1 MAILS
6 VRSLLWAFALFN
18 AQPTTAIQ
26 SGDADALFTSW
37 NNALLIRSGG
47 DVYYRAALNDNS
59 FDGTWTESLD
69 ILVAEDAYERTGDP
83 NLRGLVYDLLNTWLR
98 KVPPP
103 WTWDW
108 WNDDIGWFTLA
119 LIRGHLITGYVDFL
133 TNAKYGFD
141 LAYSRGW
148 NTQYNEGGIWEQN
161 PEGNPKELLK
171 EALANDSLGK
181 VACLIYQA
189 THDEA
194 YLSKCLQIFSWVQ
207 SHIYDAGTGQ
217 IYRGIRPDNTLDT
230 ASAAYNQGTF
240 LDFAAIV
247 YECTGDVSVKAIAQ
261 KAIDYAKDHLT
272 SNGIFSNPDPNL
284 NTWADEVA
292 RGAGRFVHNH
302 QLWDKYYPWFV
313 QNADAIMKNRRSDIG
328 LTANA
333 WDQATAV
340 DNSYVANKFAS
351 AVSWLQYTPATMPSE
366 IGGLHYIVN
375 QKTGLLIDNGNTG
388 ATEGA
393 TVMQWGYNGNQNQR
407 WQFSQN
413 SDGTWNILSM
423 TSFKAIDCPNGK
435 TDDNLAMV
443 QWSRNRD
450 QNQRWVMEKQT
461 DGSYLIQNAASGKYL
476 DGASNS
482 TNGASLIQWS
492 KNGQSQ
498 QRWVLQTF

>member
-1 MAILS
+1 MTILS
-6 VRSLLWAFALFN
+6 IRSLLWAFALFN

-26 SGDADALFTSW
+26 AGDADALFTSW
-37 NNALLIRSGG
+37 NDAFLIRSGG
-47 DVYYRAALNDNS
+47 DVYYKAALNDNS
-59 FDGTWTESLD
+59 FDGSWTGSLD

-83 NLRGLVYDLLNTWLR
+83 NLRGLVYDLLNTWLE

-119 LIRGHLITGYVDFL
+119 LIRGHLITGYSNFL
-133 TNAKYGFD
+133 TNAKYGYD

-148 NTQYNEGGIWEQN
+148 NTQYNGGGIWEQN
-161 PEGNPKELLK
+161 PEGNPRELGK
-171 EALANDSLGK
+171 EALSNDSLGK

-189 THDEA
+189 THDQA
-194 YLSKCLQIFSWVQ
+194 
-207 SHIYDAGTGQ
+207 
-217 IYRGIRPDNTLDT
+217 
-230 ASAAYNQGTF
+230 
-240 LDFAAIV
+240 
-247 YECTGDVSVKAIAQ
+247 
-261 KAIDYAKDHLT
+261 
-272 SNGIFSNPDPNL
+272 NPSPGL
-284 NTWADEVA
+284 NTWADEVV
-292 RGAGRFVHNH
+292 RGAGRFVQNY

-313 QNADAIMKNRRSDIG
+313 QNADAIMKNRRLDIG

-333 WDQATAV
+333 WDQPTV
-340 DNSYVANKFAS
+340 
-351 AVSWLQYTPATMPSE
+351 
-366 IGGLHYIVN
+366 
-375 QKTGLLIDNGNTG
+375 
-388 ATEGA
+388 GA
-393 TVMQWGYNGNQNQR
+393 TVKQWGYNGNQNQR

-423 TSFKAIDCPNGK
+423 TSFKALDCPNGE
-435 TDDNLAMV
+435 TDDNLAMI

-450 QNQRWVMEKQT
+450 PNQRWVMEKQT

-498 QRWVLQTF
+498 QRWVLRTV